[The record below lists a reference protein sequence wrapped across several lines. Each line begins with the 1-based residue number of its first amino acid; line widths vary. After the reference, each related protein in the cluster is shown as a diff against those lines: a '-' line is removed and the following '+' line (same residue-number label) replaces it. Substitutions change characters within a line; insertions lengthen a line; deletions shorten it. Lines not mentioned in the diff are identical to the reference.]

1 MSANSLNI
9 FFNFIDIIFFNL
21 NYKKINDCGLT
32 FFRTTLSLAV
42 IKVSPEAAGG
52 LPESS
57 PATAGNETFR
67 NISPKFTA
75 TF

>member
-9 FFNFIDIIFFNL
+9 FFNFIDVIFLNL

-57 PATAGNETFR
+57 PEKKKKKSNCRKWNVQEYF
-67 NISPKFTA
+67 S
-75 TF
+75 